1 MYREIVVD
9 GGGRPGAQQ
18 VKMAKWIR
26 PRAVT
31 NLPLSIDLKRSLDD
45 GEAEAIALATEV
57 AADLLLMDERRGRRL
72 AKRYGLRLLG
82 TVGVLLRARKL
93 RLIDSLQTELDA
105 LMTVGFRISQTIYAK
120 ALHEAGE

>member
-1 MYREIVVD
+1 
-9 GGGRPGAQQ
+9 
-18 VKMAKWIR
+18 MAKWIR